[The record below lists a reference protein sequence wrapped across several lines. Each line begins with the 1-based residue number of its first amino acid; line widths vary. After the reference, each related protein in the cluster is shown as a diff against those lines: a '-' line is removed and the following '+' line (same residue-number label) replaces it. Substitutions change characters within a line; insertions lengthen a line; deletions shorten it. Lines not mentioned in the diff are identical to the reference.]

1 MYSMNNWK
9 HKQALKKLT
18 LEQFTKAYNEY
29 LQNQEKPKSE
39 IVFYSPE
46 LENEIDKE
54 IIELLHNSDINK
66 VNYGKTNSTNN

>member
-1 MYSMNNWK
+1 MNNWK
-9 HKQALKKLT
+9 HKQAFKKLT
-18 LEQFTKAYNEY
+18 LEQFTKTYNEY
-29 LQNQEKPKSE
+29 IQNQEKPKSD

-66 VNYGKTNSTNN
+66 VSYGKTNSTDN

>member
-9 HKQALKKLT
+9 HKQTFKKLT
-18 LEQFTKAYNEY
+18 LEQFTETYNEY
-29 LQNQEKPKSE
+29 LQNQEKSKSE

-54 IIELLHNSDINK
+54 IKRVLNEEINQSK
-66 VNYGKTNSTNN
+66 